1 MLQPLQIEELICVV
15 SSLDRP
21 SLVRQ
26 FQNFRG
32 TFPVDF
38 TPQFLNQLSVE
49 RLRHIFVAL
58 CLQNQHVPDMAEAAM
73 A

>member
-1 MLQPLQIEELICVV
+1 MLQPLQIEELICLV
-15 SSLDRP
+15 SSLDRS

-26 FQNFRG
+26 FLVFRG
-32 TFPVDF
+32 NFPVDF
-38 TPQFLNQLSVE
+38 TPQFLNQISVE

-58 CLQNQHVPDMAEAAM
+58 CLQNQHVPDMAEAAV